1 MLEFTQQE
9 DAEQDWGARVRA
21 AAELFGI
28 QPEYW
33 DIFGNRHE
41 LTPGLAQCLL
51 KAIGMN
57 ADDEESLLHSL
68 AMRRREEWVQ
78 LAPSVAV
85 VDREQVSVG
94 IKGENL
100 KGAILQWRVEW
111 ESGSHIDGQADWA
124 ALPLLR
130 SEGSMEERAWTLAAT
145 APLGYH
151 TLRVHWTV
159 GDGSSRRASTR
170 LIVCPSRAYLPP
182 FLERGEKRAGLAV
195 SLYGVRSAHTWGCGD
210 FTALSG
216 VTDWVAH
223 RAGGSFVA
231 LNPLHAIFNRQPY
244 NTSPYLPSTIFYRN
258 FLYLDIPAIPEV
270 ARCGWAQRLLNCDAI
285 RKEIQELN
293 QSEFVEYERVARLK
307 RLFLLLAFREFYRT
321 DWVRETPRGL
331 AFAAYVA
338 QEGVRLEEFALFS
351 ALDHW
356 LHRKCPDVWVWPQ
369 WPEDYQDPASAA
381 CREFQRAHP
390 RSVLFY
396 KFVQWQIDQQA
407 EAAQRHALEQGLE
420 IGLFHDLPLANDRC
434 GADLWSARDFFVQGC
449 RVGSPPDD
457 FSPNGQD
464 WSFPPPNKERHIA
477 DGYRRFADSIRL
489 SAKHGGALRLDHVMR
504 LFRLYWIPDGFDA
517 RVGAYVRDNAE
528 DLLRVLALESVRQK
542 MLIVGEDLGTVEPRM
557 REMLSRFGIL
567 SYRLFYFERRG
578 DGSLIPP
585 GEYPAQALVSS
596 TTHDLPTL
604 AGYWSG
610 RDIEARERAGLLPN
624 DGTAERMRL
633 DRVRDKQ
640 HMLDGLHEQALLPPD
655 YPRRAEDLPELTGEL
670 HNAITGFLAL
680 TPSMLMTLNQEDLTK
695 EIDQQNLPAT
705 THQYPNWR
713 RKMKFTVEQLHEDSH
728 AEDFARMLRHWL
740 DRSGRTPRNGS

>member
-1 MLEFTQQE
+1 MLETTPSE
-9 DAEQDWGARVRA
+9 GAKHNFGASLRA

-33 DIFGNRHE
+33 DIYGNRHE
-41 LTPGLAQCLL
+41 LTPVLAQRLL
-51 KAIGMN
+51 HAIGMQ
-57 ADDEESLLHSL
+57 ASDEESLQRAL
-68 AMRRREEWVQ
+68 AERTRQEWEQ
-78 LAPSVAV
+78 TAPPAV
-85 VDREQVSVG
+85 VVEQGQIRVPV
-94 IKGENL
+94 KAPNDAAAVL
-100 KGAILQWRVEW
+100 HWRLEL
-111 ESGSHIDGQADWA
+111 EEGTSTEGQLDWA
-124 ALPLLR
+124 ALPALR
-130 SEGSMEERAWTLAAT
+130 SHAGRQEREWTLAAPV
-145 APLGYH
+145 PLGYH
-151 TLRVHWTV
+151 TLWLHWIGSV
-159 GDGSSRRASTR
+159 EPSSRANTR

-195 SLYGVRSAHTWGCGD
+195 SLYGVRSARTWGCGD
-210 FTALSG
+210 FTALSS

-223 RAGGSFVA
+223 RAGGTFVA

-258 FLYLDIPAIPEV
+258 FLYLDITAIPEMS
-270 ARCGWAQRLLNCDAI
+270 RCASAQRLLQNP
-285 RKEIQELN
+285 RTRREIEELN
-293 QSEFVEYERVARLK
+293 QSEYVEYERVARLK

-321 DWVRETPRGL
+321 DWIQESERGL
-331 AFAAYVA
+331 AFAAYLA
-338 QEGVRLEEFALFS
+338 KEGVRLEEFALFS
-351 ALDHW
+351 ALDYW
-356 LHRKCPDVWVWPQ
+356 LHRRFPEVWVWPQ
-369 WPEDYQDPASAA
+369 WPEAYQRPGTAA
-381 CREFQRAHP
+381 CREFQRTHP

-464 WSFPPPNKERHIA
+464 WSFPPPNKERHLA
-477 DGYRRFADSIRL
+477 EGYRRFADSIRL

-542 MLIVGEDLGTVEPRM
+542 VLIVGEDLGTIEPRM
-557 REMLSRFGIL
+557 REMLDRFGIL

-585 GEYPAQALVSS
+585 DEYPRQALVSS

-604 AGYWSG
+604 AGYWCG
-610 RDIEARERAGLLPN
+610 RDIEARESAGLLPD
-624 DGTAERMRL
+624 DGTALRMRAE
-633 DRVRDKQ
+633 RVRDKQ
-640 HMLDGLHEQALLPPD
+640 HMLDALHHEALLPPD

-670 HNAITGFLAL
+670 HNAITGFLSL

-713 RKMKFTVEQLHEDSH
+713 RKMKFTVEQLHEDEH
-728 AEDFARMLRHWL
+728 AGDFAQMLRHWL
-740 DRSGRTPRNGS
+740 ARSGRTPETSA

>member
-1 MLEFTQQE
+1 MLETTQPE
-9 DAEQDWGARVRA
+9 STEQDFGASLRA
-21 AAELFGI
+21 AAESFGI

-41 LTPGLAQCLL
+41 LTPELAQRLLQAIGLDASDEVSLRQGLAERTRQ
-51 KAIGMN
+51 
-57 ADDEESLLHSL
+57 
-68 AMRRREEWVQ
+68 EWERM
-78 LAPSVAV
+78 APPVAV
-85 VDREQVSVG
+85 VEQDALHVA
-94 IKGENL
+94 L
-100 KGAILQWRVEW
+100 KAPDEPGAILHWRLELEGGVSEEGQVEW
-111 ESGSHIDGQADWA
+111 SSLKALGSHAGQQ
-124 ALPLLR
+124 
-130 SEGSMEERAWTLAAT
+130 EREWTLVSMV
-145 APLGYH
+145 PLGYH
-151 TLRVHWTV
+151 TLRLHWKGV
-159 GDGSSRRASTR
+159 KESSRRANMR
-170 LIVCPSRAYLPP
+170 LIVCPSRTYLPP

-195 SLYGVRSAHTWGCGD
+195 SLYGVRSAKTWGCGD

-216 VTDWVAH
+216 ITDWVAH

-258 FLYLDIPAIPEV
+258 FLYLDIPAIPEL
-270 ARCGWAQRLLNCDAI
+270 AGSDWAQRLLKSDRI
-285 RKEIQELN
+285 RKEIEELN
-293 QSEFVEYERVARLK
+293 QSEYVEYERIARLK
-307 RLFLLLAFREFYRT
+307 RLFLLLVFRDFYRS
-321 DWVRETPRGL
+321 DWVRETERGL
-331 AFAAYVA
+331 AFAGYIAK
-338 QEGVRLEEFALFS
+338 EGVRLEEFAMFS
-351 ALDHW
+351 ALDYW
-356 LHRKCPDVWVWPQ
+356 LHKKFPEVWVWPE
-369 WPEDYQDPASAA
+369 WPEEYRQPGSSA
-381 CREFQRAHP
+381 CREFQRTHP
-390 RSVLFY
+390 RAVLFY

-407 EAAQRHALEQGLE
+407 EAAQKHALDQGLE

-434 GADLWSARDFFVQGC
+434 GADLWSARDFFVHGC

-464 WSFPPPNKERHIA
+464 WSFPPPDKERHLA

-542 MLIVGEDLGTVEPRM
+542 MLIVGEDLGTIEPRM
-557 REMLSRFGIL
+557 REMLNRFGIL

-585 GEYPAQALVSS
+585 AEYPRQALVSS

-610 RDIEARERAGLLPN
+610 RDIEARERAGLLSN
-624 DGTAERMRL
+624 DGTAERMRGE
-633 DRVRDKQ
+633 RVRDKQ
-640 HMLDGLHEQALLPPD
+640 HMLDALHEQALLPPD

-670 HNAITGFLAL
+670 HNAITGFLSL

-713 RKMKFTVEQLHEDSH
+713 RKMKFTVEQLHEDRH
-728 AEDFARMLRHWL
+728 AEDFAQMLRHWL
-740 DRSGRTPRNGS
+740 GRSGRTPEADG